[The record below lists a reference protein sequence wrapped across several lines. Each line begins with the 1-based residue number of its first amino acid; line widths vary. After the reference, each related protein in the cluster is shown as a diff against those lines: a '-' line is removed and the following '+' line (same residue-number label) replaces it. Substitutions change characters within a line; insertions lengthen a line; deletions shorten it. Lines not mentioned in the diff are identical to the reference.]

1 MRSLFIKFQLF
12 CLLQFILI
20 AGNAQSITGNITD
33 ATTREILP
41 GVNITIADHGG
52 VSSDENGNYN
62 LQLPPGKYVLNFSFL
77 GYETKQITVVLGK
90 DDIRQLP
97 VILEPASQLL
107 DPIVVSGSLFEKK
120 QSEETISMVIADQ
133 RLLEHTNTTNL
144 SDAITKVP
152 GVYMMDEQA
161 NIRGGTG

>member
-107 DPIVVSGSLFEKK
+107 DPIVVSGSLF
-120 QSEETISMVIADQ
+120 
-133 RLLEHTNTTNL
+133 
-144 SDAITKVP
+144 
-152 GVYMMDEQA
+152 
-161 NIRGGTG
+161 